1 MSDRINVDE
10 LEKSVRREYNQDGLM
25 ELLLGIML
33 FFMAGTFASSSLIV
47 FITFPILYMN
57 KFLERLRSKFTY
69 PRIGYAELKP
79 DEDPETG
86 NGILKYMMMVIVI
99 MSLSLYLLYNGDF
112 TDFSIYKWVPAFVGA
127 MFLGAMLNL
136 RGTTGD
142 PFALVYSV
150 ISLIGG
156 LGFSLYEFID
166 PKANIEYYLLS
177 LSAFYLIAGVLRL
190 YVFQRRHPVVDLP
203 VEDL

>member
-1 MSDRINVDE
+1 M
-10 LEKSVRREYNQDGLM
+10 
-25 ELLLGIML
+25 
-33 FFMAGTFASSSLIV
+33 T
-47 FITFPILYMN
+47 
-57 KFLERLRSKFTY
+57 
-69 PRIGYAELKP
+69 
-79 DEDPETG
+79 
-86 NGILKYMMMVIVI
+86 
-99 MSLSLYLLYNGDF
+99 
-112 TDFSIYKWVPAFVGA
+112 
-127 MFLGAMLNL
+127 FLGAMLNL

-166 PKANIEYYLLS
+166 SKVNIEYYLLS